1 MKVDELSDFNEV
13 IKYYKELLKT
23 AKKLN
28 PRTNIAINNFDF
40 GFNSLNEFQY
50 FRVLCN
56 NISLFI
62 SQIHEK
68 SLEINDDELLEVSFN
83 NIESIKNIKG
93 KNKELSLLEKKR
105 QLRNCLAHANYS
117 LIIEKIVDMD
127 IPVSTV
133 KGVNLNTMY
142 IEVEN
147 DYIEG
152 RIPVEDII
160 KFAEK
165 YKQAFAYFK
174 KGRELS
180 FLINTEMEKTRT
192 TEEYLQ
198 KTKRIKV
205 LPQKDDSGLSFEKFI
220 YRFNKTCKI
229 PSESKA
235 YFHSFFKEV
244 EKNYSAK
251 SFELEEQD
259 LPEAEKDF
267 IKKYIDYIG
276 FRRYK
281 ENQYCTEALND
292 ILASINNEVVSLE
305 ILSGINN
312 TLYDVIKQ
320 KKIIYMALQ
329 GVGFDRVKV
338 MEFMQKSVNELLKYQ
353 HQGPII
359 YSNNLLGL
367 SYYCFNYSREI
378 NEKKGKSLFNLYDV
392 KSLDGIKA
400 KLIDKDGNETEENI
414 IEEINP
420 RKKAENKLK
429 DIVSQL
435 EKLRKDKQLKENLK
449 SSLENPKNRNP
460 KKEEILNSID
470 KWMEDYVI
478 KEQKLIEEIEIAET
492 DIENTE
498 NRVYKDSSNFFR
510 HLRNSMAHGNYK
522 IIYDNF
528 YNTDNIKYSFRDYD
542 EKTDSTYCIEITAK
556 QLEEIVNSFQEKINE
571 CDNGYIDGKRIEKKI
586 LEEALK
592 SHMVDEA
599 DIETEQKRERTED
612 EKEEGEKNN
621 NGTEL

>member
-13 IKYYKELLKT
+13 IKYYKEILKT

-28 PRTNIAINNFDF
+28 PRTNIAGNNFDF
-40 GFNSLNEFQY
+40 GINSLNEFQY

-68 SLEINDDELLEVSFN
+68 SLEINDNQLLEMSFN
-83 NIESIKNIKG
+83 DIESIKDLEG
-93 KNKELSLLEKKR
+93 KNKELNLLEKKR

-117 LIIEKIVDMD
+117 LIIEEIEDMN

-142 IEVEN
+142 VEVEN
-147 DYIEG
+147 DFIKG
-152 RIPVEDII
+152 KIPVEDVI

-165 YKQAFAYFK
+165 YQQAFAYLK
-174 KGRELS
+174 NGRDFS

-205 LPQKDDSGLSFEKFI
+205 FPKKDETGLPFEKFM
-220 YRFNKTCKI
+220 YRFNKTYKI
-229 PSESKA
+229 PRELTT

-244 EKNYSAK
+244 EKECSAK
-251 SFELEEQD
+251 SFEFEEQE
-259 LPEAEKDF
+259 LPEAEKTF

-276 FRRYK
+276 FRKFK
-281 ENQYCTEALND
+281 ENKYCTEALNE
-292 ILASINNEVVSLE
+292 ILASVNNDVISLE
-305 ILSGINN
+305 TLSGINN
-312 TLYDVIKQ
+312 TLHDTIKQ

-329 GVGFDRVKV
+329 GVEFDRAKV
-338 MEFMQKSVNELLKYQ
+338 MEFMQKSVNELFKYQ
-353 HQGPII
+353 LQGPII

-378 NEKKGKSLFNLYDV
+378 NEKNGKSLFNLYDV
-392 KSLDGIKA
+392 KNLDGIKA
-400 KLIDKDGNETEENI
+400 KLIDKDGNESEENI
-414 IEEINP
+414 VEEINP
-420 RKKAENKLK
+420 RKKAENKLN

-470 KWMEDYVI
+470 KWMKDYKI

-492 DIENTE
+492 EIDNTE

-528 YNTDNIKYSFRDYD
+528 YNTDNIKYTFRDYD

-592 SHMVDEA
+592 NHMVDEA